1 MNDKEILK
9 EIFTK
14 ANISFEDYVVSEYE
28 TRLDIEMTAE
38 RSRTVFMYFDCHGKL
53 KDISAEY

>member
-28 TRLDIEMTAE
+28 TRLDIEMTSE
-38 RSRTVFMYFDCHGKL
+38 FRMVFMYFNCHGKL